1 MKKILNISKVWLVWC
16 VFFTL
21 GGCQLF
27 NLDINQDPNN
37 PQQAEIGLLL
47 TQAQYTMADNLA
59 GGTNDNLHGFMGMLS
74 SVDDFNLQNTFY
86 NFFWSQTFAGP
97 LKDIDE
103 LIKATEG
110 RNNPHYLGIAQFMKA
125 YYFSTLVDLFGDLPY
140 NQAFDGNAGGNLYPT
155 FDKDKAIYD
164 SCFALIDRGLANVAK
179 TSPVTFRNASD
190 LIYGGNLT
198 KWIKM
203 GNSLKLKLLLQTR
216 KVDAN
221 AATKIQAV
229 ITAGNLITSAADD
242 FQFQFSNL
250 LNPDNRH
257 PWFQQAYAP
266 ESNGFTYILNQYVL
280 EMLRDEDPRLPFY
293 FRRQTDKVLDQANP
307 SERNTTPCSNTVGC
321 TYAYLVL
328 NDAVINELYT
338 AKGITFNDAAKKYM
352 AGFFCR
358 DKGDPAGVPNDTDLR
373 LAPGVYPAGGLYDV
387 TTPKITGNTTTG
399 GNGIF
404 SMISS
409 VNILYYQ
416 IESALALGTSG
427 NARTMFEQ
435 AIRSHISKVV
445 NLGLSVDSRN
455 AVAPAQTA
463 IDTYVN
469 LWLGRF
475 DNAVSTDSK
484 LNVVMRQLWASSWG
498 NGYEIYNAIRR
509 TGFPNNIQVPI
520 NKPRQFALR
529 LPYPQNELTLN
540 PNAPKTPPAFD
551 VEGVFWD
558 VIKYK
563 Y

>member
-1 MKKILNISKVWLVWC
+1 MKKFFNISKIWIVGL
-16 VFFTL
+16 FFFVL

-27 NLDINQDPNN
+27 NLDINDDPNN
-37 PQQAEIGLLL
+37 PKQAEVGLLL
-47 TQAQYTMADNLA
+47 TQAQYTMANNLA
-59 GGTNDNLHGFMGMLS
+59 GGVNNDLHGFMGILAS
-74 SVDDFNLQNTFY
+74 SDNFNLQNTFY
-86 NFFWSQTFAGP
+86 SFFWSQSFAGP

-103 LIKATEG
+103 IIQATEG
-110 RNNPHYLGIAQFMKA
+110 KNNPHYLGIAQLMKA

-140 NQAFDGNAGGNLYPT
+140 SQAFDGNRGGNLYPT

-164 SCFALIDRGLANVAK
+164 SCFALIDRGMANIAK
-179 TSPVTFRNASD
+179 PSPVTFRATSD
-190 LIYGGNLT
+190 LIYNGNLT
-198 KWIKM
+198 RWEKM
-203 GNSLKLKLLLQTR
+203 GNSLKLKMLIQTR
-216 KVDAN
+216 QVDAN

-229 ITAGNLITSAADD
+229 INTGKLISTAAED
-242 FQFQFSNL
+242 FQFQFANL
-250 LNPDNRH
+250 ENPDNRH

-266 ESNGFTYILNQYVL
+266 ESNGFTYILSQYVV

-293 FRRQTDKVLDQANP
+293 FRRQTESTLDQANP
-307 SERNTTPCSNTVGC
+307 TQRNTTPCSNTIGC
-321 TYAYLVL
+321 TYSYLVL
-328 NDAVINELYT
+328 NEAIINELYT
-338 AKGITFNDAAKKYM
+338 AKGRPFNDDAKKYM
-352 AGFFCR
+352 AGFFTR

-387 TTPKITGNTTTG
+387 TAAKTTGNTRTG

-404 SMISS
+404 PMISS

-435 AIRSHISKVV
+435 AIRNHISKVV
-445 NLGLSVDSRN
+445 NLGLSVDSKN
-455 AVAPAQTA
+455 AVAPAQAA

-484 LNVVMRQLWASSWG
+484 MNVVMRQLWASSWG
-498 NGYEIYNAIRR
+498 NGYEIYNALRR
-509 TGFPNNIQVPI
+509 TGFPNTIQKPI
-520 NKPRQFALR
+520 DKPRQFALR

-558 VIKYK
+558 VIKFK